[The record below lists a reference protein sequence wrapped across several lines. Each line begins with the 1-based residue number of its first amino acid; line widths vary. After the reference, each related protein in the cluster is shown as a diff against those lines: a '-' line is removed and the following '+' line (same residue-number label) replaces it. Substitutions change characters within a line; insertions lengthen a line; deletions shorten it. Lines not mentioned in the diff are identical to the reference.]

1 MIKLDNLS
9 RQFGRG
15 QTDVHALRGVDLTVE
30 AGAFVALVGPSGSGK
45 STLLNLLGGLDRPS
59 GGQLWFNELA
69 LHTAGEKE
77 RTAHRRER
85 IGFVFQSFNL
95 LPRLTAQEN
104 VAVPLM
110 LAGVPAAERNE
121 RAQATLTKVGLAHR
135 LDHYPAELSGGEQQ
149 RVAIARALIH
159 NPVLILADEP
169 TGNLDS
175 DTGQTI
181 MDLLQTL
188 NREQGVTLIVVTH
201 DEEVAAYADR
211 IVKLRDGQIVDVVS
225 NEQGARPSSP
235 TLFSASKGG
244 QLTVGDMLL
253 TAARNLGRR
262 RVRNFLTAAGV
273 LIGIVTLVAMVSF
286 GVGVQREVQRN
297 FETVGLENIFVSPG
311 MGQRDDFDP
320 FVIASPETPLTP
332 QLLAELV
339 TLPEVVSVTPALSLP
354 PAINISLELDDT
366 TVPVRVSGGGASP
379 FTFGPP
385 VRSDMLAGAPPSDS
399 GAGTLL
405 ARGLADSLLAN
416 GETYDSLL
424 GREVILTVTLP
435 RGESSSFSSQIVGV
449 RDGFAQ
455 RSIDLGIREREEI
468 VIWWFDEPDRL
479 TTRGYDQ
486 LVVRASSLGSVAAVT
501 DYITDRGLQAQSL
514 EAILDLANQVLSLL
528 QALLG
533 SVGGLALLV
542 AALGVANTMMMA
554 IYERTREIGVLKAL
568 GASRGQ
574 IRLMFTL
581 EAALI
586 GLIGGFFGLILG
598 TLLGRLVDWIAH
610 QYLIREGV
618 TGVGALSIV
627 PPWLAVGALLF
638 AALVGLLAGLYP
650 AARAA
655 RLDPVT
661 ALRHE

>member
-1 MIKLDNLS
+1 
-9 RQFGRG
+9 
-15 QTDVHALRGVDLTVE
+15 
-30 AGAFVALVGPSGSGK
+30 
-45 STLLNLLGGLDRPS
+45 
-59 GGQLWFNELA
+59 
-69 LHTAGEKE
+69 
-77 RTAHRRER
+77 
-85 IGFVFQSFNL
+85 
-95 LPRLTAQEN
+95 
-104 VAVPLM
+104 
-110 LAGVPAAERNE
+110 
-121 RAQATLTKVGLAHR
+121 
-135 LDHYPAELSGGEQQ
+135 
-149 RVAIARALIH
+149 
-159 NPVLILADEP
+159 
-169 TGNLDS
+169 
-175 DTGQTI
+175 
-181 MDLLQTL
+181 
-188 NREQGVTLIVVTH
+188 
-201 DEEVAAYADR
+201 
-211 IVKLRDGQIVDVVS
+211 
-225 NEQGARPSSP
+225 
-235 TLFSASKGG
+235 
-244 QLTVGDMLL
+244 MLL

-332 QLLAELV
+332 QLVAELV

-354 PAINISLELDDT
+354 PAINISLELNDT

-435 RGESSSFSSQIVGV
+435 RGESSSFSSQIVRAGWLCPT
-449 RDGFAQ
+449 FN
-455 RSIDLGIREREEI
+455 RSGHSGTEEI

-486 LVVRASSLGSVAAVT
+486 LVVRASSLGSVTAVT

-586 GLIGGFFGLILG
+586 GLIGGFFGLVLG
-598 TLLGRLVDWIAH
+598 TLLGRLWI
-610 QYLIREGV
+610 
-618 TGVGALSIV
+618 
-627 PPWLAVGALLF
+627 
-638 AALVGLLAGLYP
+638 GLPINTSSAK
-650 AARAA
+650 
-655 RLDPVT
+655 
-661 ALRHE
+661 E